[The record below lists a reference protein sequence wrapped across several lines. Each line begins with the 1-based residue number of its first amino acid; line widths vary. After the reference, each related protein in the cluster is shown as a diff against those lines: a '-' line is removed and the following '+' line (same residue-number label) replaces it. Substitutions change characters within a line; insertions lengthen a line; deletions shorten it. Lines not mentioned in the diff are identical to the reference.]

1 MSNPKRLLVFLFLIQ
16 AAIFLLSSC
25 KQPLPKEEAEKHL
38 RAFDNELISLMN
50 SFQRTRSFSILQEI
64 LAVENVPVPF
74 FAHKTE
80 IPGGI
85 KKFDFNLFKGIYD
98 FDSIT
103 GLFDHNSGSD
113 SIIIN
118 YSGKAGSGQQIRFI
132 ITDYNEEP
140 SSSSL
145 MFPVLI
151 RAYMYAGNREVASIT
166 HFARVEHQFPVEVQT
181 RIVFE
186 NYYLELDLT
195 SRLRR
200 KHANATLEI
209 KAGRDTEEL
218 FKFNVWS
225 KLSFNEQ
232 GSIFLRSFQSKISAF
247 PVFIHARVNND
258 AINSDAIDFIDEFNR
273 HSQIEVLKLSDKRKL
288 GNIMLKAKDSS
299 DKLDYAFYYE
309 DGSFIFLEDLLL
321 TVEKILNIK
330 K

>member
-1 MSNPKRLLVFLFLIQ
+1 MSNPKRLLVLLFLIQ
-16 AAIFLLSSC
+16 SAIFLLSAC
-25 KQPLPKEEAEKHL
+25 KQPLPKEDAEKHL

-64 LAVENVPVPF
+64 LVVENVPVPF
-74 FAHKTE
+74 TAHKSE
-80 IPGGI
+80 NHGGT
-85 KKFDFNLFKGIYD
+85 KKFDFNLLRGIYD

-103 GLFDHNSGSD
+103 GMFNLNSSSD

-118 YSGKAGSGQQIRFI
+118 YPGKVKGGQQIRLV
-132 ITDYNEEP
+132 ITDYREEP

-145 MFPVLI
+145 MFPTLI
-151 RAYMYAGNREVASIT
+151 NAFMYAGNREIARII
-166 HFARVEHQFPVEVQT
+166 HFARVEHQLPVEAQT
-181 RIVFE
+181 RIIFE

-200 KHANATLEI
+200 KHANAVLEI
-209 KAGRDTEEL
+209 MAGRDSEEL
-218 FKFNVWS
+218 FKCNVWS
-225 KLSFNEQ
+225 KLGFNEQ

-247 PVFIHARVNND
+247 PVFIHARVDND
-258 AINSDAIDFIDEFNR
+258 AINSNAIDFIDEFNR
-273 HSQIEVLKLSDKRKL
+273 HSQIEVFKLSDKRKL